1 MRRAFVGTQAAGWRD
16 SAAVGYVLVRARWL
30 VRLAFR
36 LRRRGRRVVATGADR
51 WRRSLQLRVI
61 TATFLVSCLVVVV
74 LGFVLMQE
82 VAQNIIT
89 GKEKS
94 AASIA
99 SVGLATAQGFTNV
112 SKPAGL
118 AAGQLTYDIANR
130 LDTGASGTD
139 VAIIVT
145 LLPSAEGRAY
155 SLGDSVGFGGSPP
168 APPPSLAAR
177 VEHEN
182 RPSRMQF
189 VPATV
194 ALAGQ
199 RPTPGL
205 VFGAR
210 FGSDYELYYYFPVAD
225 EQASLAQAERTLL
238 LVGLAV
244 VVLLAGIAW
253 LVTRWVVIPVR
264 LAAHGALRLSTGQ
277 LDERMAVRGS
287 DELAALAVSFNQMAA
302 SLQEKLRELEDL
314 SQVQRQ
320 FVSDVS
326 HELRTPL
333 TTIMFAADVL
343 FAAKADLGPAPARSA
358 ELLQSQLERFEL
370 LLTDLLEI
378 SRYDANAATLDAEPV
393 DICDVARQSADVAQQ
408 LAERRGTKIEFRLP
422 AEPCIAEMDRRR
434 VERILRNLLVN
445 AVEHGENREAIVTVA
460 ADSVAVAVTVRDFGV
475 GLRPGEEQ
483 LVFDRFWRADP
494 ARARTT
500 GGTGL
505 GLAIAL
511 EDARLHGGWLE
522 AWGERDRGSVFRL
535 TLPRLSGEE
544 LVGSPLPLAPTQ
556 AEVDVV
562 AVGLPSVPDLD
573 GSDLD
578 GSDLDGSGLDG
589 SGMDGSGL
597 EDSGPAAPD
606 GAASG
611 GPGAD
616 PAGEAGAG
624 PDRESQVS
632 ARG

>member
-1 MRRAFVGTQAAGWRD
+1 MRGAVVGGQAAERRGR
-16 SAAVGYVLVRARWL
+16 ATAGYVLARSRWL
-30 VRLAFR
+30 IRLAFR
-36 LRRRGRRVVATGADR
+36 LRRRGRRIVVRLVDR

-82 VAQNIIT
+82 IAQNIIT

-94 AASIA
+94 AANVA
-99 SVGLATAQGFTNV
+99 AVGLATAQNWPGV
-112 SKPAGL
+112 SALEPGSGAS
-118 AAGQLTYDIANR
+118 QLTFNIAKR
-130 LDTGASGTD
+130 LESGASNSGTD
-139 VAIIVT
+139 FAVFVT
-145 LLPSAEGRAY
+145 VRPSAQGNPAY
-155 SLGDSVGFGGSPP
+155 TRGAAFGFGGSTPNIP
-168 APPPSLAAR
+168 ASLVAR
-177 VEHEN
+177 VEQRRN
-182 RPSRMQF
+182 SPSQMEF
-189 VPATV
+189 VPAEM

-199 RPTPGL
+199 PRAPGL
-205 VFGAR
+205 VFGAP
-210 FGSDYELYYYFPVAD
+210 FGAGSAYELYYYFPLTD
-225 EQASLAQAERTLL
+225 EQSSLAQAQDTML

-277 LDERMAVRGS
+277 LDQRMAVRGS
-287 DELAALAVSFNQMAA
+287 DELAALATAFNQMAA
-302 SLQEKLRELEDL
+302 SLQDKLRELEDL

-343 FAAKADLGPAPARSA
+343 FAARDDLSAAPARSA
-358 ELLQSQLERFEL
+358 ELLQSQLERFES

-378 SRYDANAATLDAEPV
+378 SRYDANAATLDPEPV
-393 DICDVARQSADVAQQ
+393 DLCDVARQSADVAQQ

-460 ADSVAVAVTVRDFGV
+460 GDSAAVAVVVRDYGV

-505 GLAIAL
+505 GLSIAL

-522 AWGERDRGSVFRL
+522 AWGEPGRGSVFRL
-535 TLPRLSGEE
+535 TLPRVVGEE
-544 LVGSPLPLAPTQ
+544 LVGSPLPLAPIQ
-556 AEVDVV
+556 ADLDVV
-562 AVGLPSVPDLD
+562 VVGLPSDPDRGAP
-573 GSDLD
+573 GSADPPAAAAAGTERAD
-578 GSDLDGSGLDG
+578 A
-589 SGMDGSGL
+589 
-597 EDSGPAAPD
+597 GPA
-606 GAASG
+606 
-611 GPGAD
+611 GAD
-616 PAGEAGAG
+616 PG
-624 PDRESQVS
+624 RETEVS